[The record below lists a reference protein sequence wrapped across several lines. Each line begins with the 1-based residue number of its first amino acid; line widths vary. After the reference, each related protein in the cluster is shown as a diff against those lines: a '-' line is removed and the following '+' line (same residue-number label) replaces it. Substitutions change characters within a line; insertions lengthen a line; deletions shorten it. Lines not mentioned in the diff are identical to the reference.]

1 MRRHLQL
8 FVFALIST
16 LLLGAG
22 VVAAD
27 SGLSGPDHEGCEE
40 IEATIRSTADFD
52 NFTTAGVIEGD
63 LDGTTM
69 LTGDVSS
76 IAVVDGGTL
85 SPLRPTL
92 SYTAELE
99 ITTEDG
105 VLTTR
110 TVGVFEQGPNGV
122 GTQFENIV
130 SGTGEFSDASGYLF
144 LNFTADETGA
154 NFTSAVTGVICGVD
168 DSDPD
173 DDDDD
178 DSDHD
183 DDDD

>member
-1 MRRHLQL
+1 MKRSIQL
-8 FVFALIST
+8 FVVALAST
-16 LLLGAG
+16 MLLGAG
-22 VVAAD
+22 IVAAD
-27 SGLSGPDHEGCEE
+27 SGHSPSDHEGCED

-76 IAVVDGGTL
+76 IAVVNGETL
-85 SPLRPTL
+85 PPLRSTV
-92 SYTAELE
+92 SYTGQLE

-130 SGTGEFSDASGYLF
+130 SGTGEFGNASGYLF
-144 LNFTADETGA
+144 LNFIADETGA
-154 NFTSAVTGVICGVD
+154 NFTSAVTGVLCGADD
-168 DSDPD
+168 DSNDD

-178 DSDHD
+178 DSND
-183 DDDD
+183 DDD